1 MKEARSQIKAIE
13 KILIEKDSAMNVDD
27 IWNRAARKIDGD
39 LDANTMSIAAANPT
53 KQFQAMAKIF
63 VLGLGDVY
71 NKLLGPK
78 KTEKDF

>member
-1 MKEARSQIKAIE
+1 MYKYLVAFTIIFNILTTMSFAE
-13 KILIEKDSAMNVDD
+13 KKPYHHLL
-27 IWNRAARKIDGD
+27 DGD
-39 LDANTMSIAAANPT
+39 LDANTMSIAAANAT